1 MLKGNSR
8 RANPGFQEELQP
20 TAVLPPSPLFAPPN
34 TSDAVF
40 SSLQPRPAD
49 DLPTKRA
56 VWRIVLTAVVSTVVL
71 LSLVVG
77 GFLVYRTMTDEISAL
92 KTDRTQLRRTN
103 AALTHE
109 NSTLSGDLAQ
119 TRVTLRKTNAKL
131 AKTWKG
137 LVAARKSVTGLRKD
151 VEAANARATANYGAG
166 FSAGTNEGY
175 SSGHTDGL
183 VQGSDELACSDDPD
197 VTWLPFCN
205 Y

>member
-1 MLKGNSR
+1 MLKRNSQ
-8 RANPGFQEELQP
+8 RANPGFQEQLHP
-20 TAVLPPSPLFAPPN
+20 TAVLPPSPLFAPPSA
-34 TSDAVF
+34 SDAVF
-40 SSLQPRPAD
+40 SSLQPGPAD

-71 LSLVVG
+71 LSLIVG

-92 KTDRTQLRRTN
+92 KSDRTQLQRTN

-119 TRVTLRKTNAKL
+119 KRVTLRKTNAKL

-166 FSAGTNEGY
+166 FSAGTSEGY
-175 SSGHTDGL
+175 SSGHTDGI
-183 VQGSDELACSDDPD
+183 VQGSDELVCSDDPD